1 MKHGK
6 RSCQEDRP
14 AVYQIT
20 VGGRIDKRWSDWFC
34 GMDIRHQ
41 ISDDCGVRTLLT
53 GLVADQA
60 ALRGLLGRI
69 WNLNLTVISLSQLRD
84 AGKSCT

>member
-1 MKHGK
+1 M
-6 RSCQEDRP
+6 
-14 AVYQIT
+14 YQIT

-34 GMDIRHQ
+34 GMDIRHEL
-41 ISDDCGVRTLLT
+41 SGDCGVRTHLT

-69 WNLNLTVISLSQLRD
+69 WNLNLTVISLTQVRNGRRGCS
-84 AGKSCT
+84 